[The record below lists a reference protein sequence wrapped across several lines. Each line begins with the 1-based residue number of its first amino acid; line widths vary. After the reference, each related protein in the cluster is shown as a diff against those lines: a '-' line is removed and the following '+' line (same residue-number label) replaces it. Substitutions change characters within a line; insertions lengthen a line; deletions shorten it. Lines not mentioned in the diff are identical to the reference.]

1 MCIRD
6 RALVIAARLT
16 LDEALAQA
24 PGKLE
29 GRDRAMAREMAFG
42 VCRRFFE
49 LDGVLVQLLKKAFK
63 SRDAD
68 VHALLLI
75 GLYQMRYMRVP
86 DHAAVSETVAACR
99 QLGKP
104 WAGGLT
110 NAVLRQSMLVAVAVG
125 LSCTALGTLLA
136 RPAVRLLGAPTQ
148 EVVVLSTTYLTTV
161 AATLAFATLLYL
173 GNACM
178 RGAGDTR
185 TPLYVMLVV
194 NIVNIV
200 VAWTLINGLFGLP
213 KLGVWGSA
221 LGAASGQVVG
231 GTIVLALLLRG
242 KSGVQLRLA
251 GLRPDWDM
259 IRRILRV
266 GMPTGLEQ
274 LFFRIGNMAYVR
286 VLASL
291 GVAAYA
297 ANQVAINGWS
307 LSFMPGFGFAV
318 AATTLVGQ
326 SLGARAPDSAERGG
340 YVAYRMGAG
349 LMAVIGLVM
358 IFFPEQ
364 IMGFFTNDQEVIGLG
379 ALPLQVMGFV
389 QPMLAASMIFA
400 GALRGAG
407 DTRWP
412 MIITAGCI
420 WLVRLPLAYLFA
432 IVFGWGLVGAWSAM
446 SLDMVLRGT
455 FNFLRFRGGGWKTS
469 QV

>member
-1 MCIRD
+1 
-6 RALVIAARLT
+6 
-16 LDEALAQA
+16 
-24 PGKLE
+24 
-29 GRDRAMAREMAFG
+29 
-42 VCRRFFE
+42 
-49 LDGVLVQLLKKAFK
+49 
-63 SRDAD
+63 
-68 VHALLLI
+68 
-75 GLYQMRYMRVP
+75 
-86 DHAAVSETVAACR
+86 
-99 QLGKP
+99 
-104 WAGGLT
+104 
-110 NAVLRQSMLVAVAVG
+110 VLRQSMLVAVAVG

-455 FNFLRFRGGGWKTS
+455 FNFLRFRGGGWKTI

>member
-1 MCIRD
+1 MDLRELRLGARILNHDKPPREGAAIRSEVL
-6 RALVIAARLT
+6 RLALPATGEQLLGMMIGIVDTFLVGHLGAASLAAVGLANQWVFLAHTLLGALGTGSTALIARFT
-16 LDEALAQA
+16 
-24 PGKLE
+24 G
-29 GRDRAMAREMAFG
+29 AREPEMAN
-42 VCRRFFE
+42 R
-49 LDGVLVQLLKKAFK
+49 
-63 SRDAD
+63 
-68 VHALLLI
+68 
-75 GLYQMRYMRVP
+75 
-86 DHAAVSETVAACR
+86 T
-99 QLGKP
+99 
-104 WAGGLT
+104 
-110 NAVLRQSMLVAVAVG
+110 LRQSMLVAVVVG

-161 AATLAFATLLYL
+161 SATLAFATLLYL
-173 GNACM
+173 GNACL

-200 VAWTLINGLFGLP
+200 VAWSLINGLFGLP
-213 KLGVWGSA
+213 RLGVWGSA

-231 GTIVLALLLRG
+231 GTIVLVLLLRG
-242 KSGVQLRLA
+242 RSGIQLRLA
-251 GLRPDWDM
+251 GLHPDPDM

-326 SLGARAPDSAERGG
+326 SLGARAPDAAERGG

-364 IMGFFTNDQEVIGLG
+364 IMGFFTNDREVIGLG
-379 ALPLQVMGFV
+379 TLPLQVMGFV

-432 IVFGWGLVGAWSAM
+432 IVFGWGLVGAWTAM

-455 FNFLRFRGGGWKTS
+455 FNFLRFRGGSWKMM